1 MHATLWAWIGFN
13 LFVVVMLAID
23 LGVFNRKAHVIGFR
37 EALGWSIVW
46 IAMALAFNLGLL
58 IFHGPQVATEY
69 LAGYLIEKALSVD
82 NVFVFLLVFT
92 YFGVDR
98 RYQHRVLFLGI
109 LTALVLRGVMILA
122 GTALI
127 ARFHWVLYVFGVFL
141 IVTGV
146 KMAIASESH
155 LDPGDTL
162 VVRLA
167 RRFLPITD
175 GCREAHFVV
184 RENGRWMFTPLF
196 VVLLVVETT
205 DVVFA
210 LDSIPAIFAVTR
222 DPFIVYTSNVFAILG
237 LRALYFLLAGAFE
250 VFRYLKYGL
259 AFVLAFVGVKMLLD
273 GSRWEMSVGFAL
285 GVVAIALL
293 LSILVSLIVAR
304 HERAAAAKERT
315 G

>member
-1 MHATLWAWIGFN
+1 MHASVWAWIGFN
-13 LFVVVMLAID
+13 LFVVLMLAID

-46 IAMALAFNLGLL
+46 ISMALAFNLGLF

-69 LAGYLIEKALSVD
+69 LTGYLIEKALSVD

-109 LTALVLRGVMILA
+109 LTALILRGVMILS

-127 ARFHWVLYVFGVFL
+127 ARFHWLLYVFGVFL
-141 IVTGV
+141 IVTGM
-146 KMAIASESH
+146 KMAVQSEQH

-167 RRFLPITD
+167 RRFLPLTD
-175 GCREAHFVV
+175 GWRGAHFIV

-205 DVVFA
+205 DVIFA

-237 LRALYFLLAGAFE
+237 LRALYFLLARAFDL
-250 VFRYLKYGL
+250 FRYLKYGL
-259 AFVLAFVGVKMLLD
+259 SFVLVFVGVKMLLD
-273 GSRWEMSVGFAL
+273 GTRWEIPVATAL
-285 GVVAIALL
+285 GVVAISLL
-293 LSILVSLIVAR
+293 VSILVSLIVAR
-304 HERAAAAKERT
+304 GEKAADKPR
-315 G
+315 GV